1 MESLAR
7 ELRRRVI
14 GRPTLAALVGAL
26 AIAFSGIFYRL
37 ADVSPSTGAFFR
49 CAYALPLLWLL
60 ARRENAH
67 LGPPERRTRPFTFG
81 AGVFFA
87 ADVVLWHYSIE
98 AVGAGLATVLANMQV
113 VLVGLVAWAVFRE
126 RPAGRS
132 LLAIPF
138 AVAGIVLI
146 SGVLETG
153 AYGENP
159 GLGAVFG
166 VLAGLAYTGFLL
178 TLRHGSRD
186 ARRIAGPLFDV
197 TLVAALATLP
207 VGLAAG
213 DLDVTPPLEATAW
226 LATLALS
233 SQVVGWLLISVSL
246 TRLPAVV
253 TSILLTLQPVGSV
266 VFAAA
271 LLAERPSALQ
281 LAGTAAILA
290 GLVIAS
296 ASRGERTRAEP
307 AVEAPA
313 G

>member
-37 ADVSPSTGAFFR
+37 AGVSPSTGAFFR

-67 LGPPERRTRPFTFG
+67 LGPPERRTRPLTFG

-233 SQVVGWLLISVSL
+233 SQVVGWLLISLSL
-246 TRLPAVV
+246 PRLPAAV
-253 TSILLTLQPVGSV
+253 TSIVLTVQPVGSV
-266 VFAAA
+266 VLAVL
-271 LLAERPSALQ
+271 LLAETPSIVQ
-281 LAGTAAILA
+281 LAGVVAIVAGVILA
-290 GLVIAS
+290 TMRRREAVRPAP
-296 ASRGERTRAEP
+296 RA
-307 AVEAPA
+307 A
-313 G
+313 GTA